1 MKVTKCDKCRKE
13 TKEPSI
19 FQSNLLQLHFY
30 ADDDYDEPGEGVW
43 ERVTKS
49 FDLCDDCAK
58 RVLYWIQGL
67 TNGGGP
73 D

>member
-13 TKEPSI
+13 VKDPSVFESHI
-19 FQSNLLQLHFY
+19 IRKCFY
-30 ADDDYDEPGEGVW
+30 SDNVDACGVW
-43 ERVTKS
+43 ERKVIS

-58 RVLYWIQGL
+58 RVEYWIIGL
-67 TNGGGP
+67 TSGGGP